1 MAEGKNNS
9 NVGIERFL
17 TAQDGKR
24 GDGTLY
30 ELALKEIQE
39 GKLGFECWIRYVY
52 PQLKRAGTSQLTD
65 FYGLNGREEA
75 KAYIEHPVLR
85 ERLIRAFQ
93 VLLDS
98 DKPVYEVFSKLGVLK
113 IRTCALLF
121 ASLSD
126 EPVFKQLIKKYHW

>member
-1 MAEGKNNS
+1 MEEGL
-9 NVGIERFL
+9 ERFI
-17 TAQDGKR
+17 TAQNGQR
-24 GDGTLY
+24 GDTSLY
-30 ELALKEIQE
+30 ELALREIQE
-39 GKLGFECWIRYVY
+39 RKPSFECWVRYVY
-52 PQLKRAGTSQLTD
+52 PQLKRSGTSQLTD

-75 KAYIEHPVLR
+75 KAYIENPILK

-98 DKPVYEVFSKLGVLK
+98 DKPIYEVFSKLGVLK

>member
-1 MAEGKNNS
+1 MEETGLQ
-9 NVGIERFL
+9 RFL
-17 TAQDGKR
+17 TAQNGKR
-24 GDGTLY
+24 GNITLY

-39 GKLGFECWIRYVY
+39 GKLSFECWIRYVY
-52 PQLKRAGTSQLTD
+52 PQLKRKGTSPLTD

-75 KAYIEHPVLR
+75 KAYIENSILK
-85 ERLIRAFQ
+85 ERLIKAFQ

-98 DKPVYEVFSKLGVLK
+98 DKPVYEVFSKLGVMK

>member
-1 MAEGKNNS
+1 MKIMEDLQ
-9 NVGIERFL
+9 RFL
-17 TAQDGKR
+17 TAQEGKR
-24 GDGTLY
+24 GNYTLY

-39 GKLGFECWIRYVY
+39 GKPSFECWVRYIY
-52 PQLKRAGTSQLTD
+52 PQLKRSGTSQLTD

-75 KAYIEHPVLR
+75 KAYIENPILR

-98 DKPVYEVFSKLGVLK
+98 DKPIYEVFSKLGVLK
-113 IRTCALLF
+113 IRTCALLC